1 MKSLF
6 YFLILS
12 SLIVSCQ
19 KPEEEEEETVVTE
32 ETPEVAVQEVKE
44 TLPEPL
50 ANTQD
55 TEQTTPTF
63 REPAVNVPPLTEHEE
78 KIKLPFNQI
87 IGVFNQEIDAHWD
100 IWNFWRTGVP
110 TQIVIAYSEPSRT
123 LMVRARS
130 TDPKVSGGFCSLM
143 SNFTL
148 LDKES
153 SSNQVL
159 TTYKAGFSMTLDDQR
174 NPIAD
179 VYSVSKKIKILEY
192 RDKLESVSLYIM
204 DEDAK
209 KTKEITLSLDERESI
224 DIDSETFFYNW
235 KNTSPCH

>member
-12 SLIVSCQ
+12 FLIVSCQ
-19 KPEEEEEETVVTE
+19 KPEEEEETVVTE
-32 ETPEVAVQEVKE
+32 ETPEVAAQETGE
-44 TLPEPL
+44 TSPEPL

-63 REPAVNVPPLTEHEE
+63 REPVVNVPPLTGHEE

-87 IGVFNQEIDAHWD
+87 IGVFNQEIDAYWD
-100 IWNFWRTGVP
+100 LWNFWRSGVP

-130 TDPKVSGGFCSLM
+130 TDPKISGGFCSLM
-143 SNFTL
+143 NNFTL

-153 SSNQVL
+153 VNNQVL
-159 TTYKAGFSMTLDDQR
+159 TTYKAGSSMTLDDQR

-179 VYSVSKKIKILEY
+179 VYSVSKKIKLLEY
-192 RDKLESVSLYIM
+192 QDKLESVFLYIV

-209 KTKEITLSLDERESI
+209 KTKEIMLSLDERESV

-235 KNTSPCH
+235 KNTSPCN